1 MKLRKR
7 KGSAYLLVVVVFLF
21 VSLFSALIF
30 SNVSQSIFQLN
41 TYGLQMQCYYLT
53 QQASEA
59 AVAVLLSDNNAL
71 LQSETSYPQ
80 EDTMIHYGID
90 GTTYLGKSKITLT
103 KESHDYY
110 GESKRWAV
118 ARIVTTIPDPR
129 ASRDGE
135 DFSYTGS
142 VMVLV
147 ENPVVQLYNIDLK
160 PIGR

>member
-71 LQSETSYPQ
+71 LQSETAYPQ

-118 ARIVTTIPDPR
+118 ARIVMEPPSSSFLAAPKNFFGLWKAPGSKPPESVLPDAGTT
-129 ASRDGE
+129 
-135 DFSYTGS
+135 
-142 VMVLV
+142 ML
-147 ENPVVQLYNIDLK
+147 
-160 PIGR
+160 